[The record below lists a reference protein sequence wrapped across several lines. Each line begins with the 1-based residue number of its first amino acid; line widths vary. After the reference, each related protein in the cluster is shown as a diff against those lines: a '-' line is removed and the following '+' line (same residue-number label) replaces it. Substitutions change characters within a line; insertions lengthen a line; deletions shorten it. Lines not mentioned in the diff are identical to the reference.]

1 MRSMSKMAVLIVL
14 SLVVAPAVGFRQ
26 ENRKQSPAD
35 NVDVPGKAHDRLGDL
50 AGNWDVVIRYK
61 MGDKEHEGKASC
73 EAKWILGGRFLQQDY
88 KSRFQGKPYEVIQL
102 LGYDSVGK
110 KTIEIK
116 LDSLSTGV
124 LHNEGSISDDGKV
137 ITNLGKSLDSA
148 TGKPY
153 KLRTVTT
160 IVDHDHFTLE
170 WFGTEEGGEESKV
183 VSMTHTRKKT

>member
-1 MRSMSKMAVLIVL
+1 MRSRSRMAAFVVL
-14 SLVVAPAVGFRQ
+14 SLVVAPAVGYPQ
-26 ENRKQSPAD
+26 ENRKQSPAE
-35 NVDVPGKAHDRLGDL
+35 NVDVPGPAHDRLGGL

-73 EAKWILGGRFLQQDY
+73 EAKWILDGRFLQQDY

-116 LDSLSTGV
+116 LDNLSTGIM
-124 LHNEGSISDDGKV
+124 HNEGSISEDGKV
-137 ITNLGKSLDSA
+137 ITNLGKSHDPA

-160 IVDHDHFTLE
+160 IVDHDHFTLD
-170 WFGTEEGGEESKV
+170 WFGTEEGGKESKV
-183 VSMTHTRKKT
+183 VSMAHTRKKS